1 METTLLLI
9 ILIALA
15 LVLVLLVYVV
25 DRLMALEKLT
35 LNIPGFGPDESK
47 GPAGNGDMHFGALT
61 GQQLWEGMNG
71 KPVEGWT
78 ADTFHALRPR
88 YEVVLGKHIEQI
100 FNAGKNGNALPPNP
114 ATIETLRGSVA
125 SFIPGN
131 HAQTLYNLGARSAQ
145 EPAEALAN
153 ALDDVTEILYGRT
166 GLDLRRPYSEKLL
179 GFTGDPTP
187 NAEDGE
193 AGVKP
198 SEPTP
203 PAP

>member
-15 LVLVLLVYVV
+15 LILVLLVYVV

-35 LNIPGFGPDESK
+35 LNLPSFGGEPQA
-47 GPAGNGDMHFGALT
+47 PAGNGDTHFGNLT
-61 GQQLWEGMNG
+61 GQQLWDGMNG

-100 FNAGKNGNALPPNP
+100 FQAGKGGKPMPPSP
-114 ATIETLRGSVA
+114 ATIETLRGSVV

-131 HAQTLYNLGARSAQ
+131 HAQTLHSLGSRSNA
-145 EPAEALAN
+145 EAPAELADP
-153 ALDDVTEILYGRT
+153 LDDVTEILYGRT

-179 GFTGDPTP
+179 GYTGEPSP
-187 NAEDGE
+187 PPEDE
-193 AGVKP
+193 EEE
-198 SEPTP
+198 SLS
-203 PAP
+203 

>member
-15 LVLVLLVYVV
+15 LILILLVYVV

-35 LNIPGFGPDESK
+35 LNLPSFGGEAQVQ
-47 GPAGNGDMHFGALT
+47 AGNGDTHFGNLT
-61 GQQLWEGMNG
+61 GQQLWDGMNG

-88 YEVVLGKHIEQI
+88 YEVVLGKHIEQL
-100 FNAGKNGNALPPNP
+100 FQAGKAGKPLSAGP

-131 HAQTLYNLGARSAQ
+131 HAQTLHSLGSRSN
-145 EPAEALAN
+145 AEAAAELADP
-153 ALDDVTEILYGRT
+153 LDDVTEILYGRT

-179 GFTGDPTP
+179 GYTGEPAP
-187 NAEDGE
+187 SAEDDE
-193 AGVKP
+193 
-198 SEPTP
+198 EETLT
-203 PAP
+203 

>member
-15 LVLVLLVYVV
+15 LILVLLVYVV
-25 DRLMALEKLT
+25 DRLMALEKMT
-35 LNIPGFGPDESK
+35 LNLPSFGTEQEA
-47 GPAGNGDMHFGALT
+47 PADNGDKHFGTLT
-61 GQQLWEGMNG
+61 GQQLWDGMNG

-88 YEVVLGKHIEQI
+88 YEVVLGKHIEQL
-100 FNAGKNGNALPPNP
+100 FQAGKSGKLLPPSP

-125 SFIPGN
+125 SFIPAN
-131 HAQTLYNLGARSAQ
+131 HAQTLHGLGARSNSEAA
-145 EPAEALAN
+145 AELAD

-179 GFTGDPTP
+179 GYTG
-187 NAEDGE
+187 EE
-193 AGVKP
+193 ASP
-198 SEPTP
+198 SEEAAGD
-203 PAP
+203 APEGTAER

>member
-15 LVLVLLVYVV
+15 LILILLVYVV

-35 LNIPGFGPDESK
+35 LNLPSFG
-47 GPAGNGDMHFGALT
+47 GAAQVPAGNGDTHFGNLT
-61 GQQLWEGMNG
+61 GQQLWDGMNG

-88 YEVVLGKHIEQI
+88 YEVVLGKHIEQL
-100 FNAGKNGNALPPNP
+100 FQAGKAGKPLSAGP

-131 HAQTLYNLGARSAQ
+131 HAQTLHSLGSRSN
-145 EPAEALAN
+145 AEAAAELADP
-153 ALDDVTEILYGRT
+153 LDDVTEILYGRT

-179 GFTGDPTP
+179 GYTGEPAP
-187 NAEDGE
+187 SAEDDE
-193 AGVKP
+193 
-198 SEPTP
+198 EETLT
-203 PAP
+203 

>member
-15 LVLVLLVYVV
+15 LILVLLVYVV

-35 LNIPGFGPDESK
+35 LNLPSFGGESEV
-47 GPAGNGDMHFGALT
+47 PAGNGDAHFGSLT
-61 GQQLWEGMNG
+61 GQQLWDGMNG
-71 KPVEGWT
+71 KPIDGWT

-88 YEVVLGKHIEQI
+88 YEVVLGKHIEQV
-100 FNAGKNGNALPPNP
+100 FQAGKSGQPLPKSP

-131 HAQTLYNLGARSAQ
+131 HAQTLHSLGARSNG
-145 EPAEALAN
+145 EPAEALADP
-153 ALDDVTEILYGRT
+153 LDDVTEVLYGRT

-179 GFTGDPTP
+179 GYTG
-187 NAEDGE
+187 EE
-193 AGVKP
+193 RQ
-198 SEPTP
+198 EPP
-203 PAP
+203 EGGDEFVS

>member
-15 LVLVLLVYVV
+15 LILVLLVYVV
-25 DRLMALEKLT
+25 DRLMALEKMT
-35 LNIPGFGPDESK
+35 LNLPSFGSEREA
-47 GPAGNGDMHFGALT
+47 PAGNGDTHFGALT
-61 GQQLWEGMNG
+61 GQQIWDGMNG

-88 YEVVLGKHIEQI
+88 YEVVLGKHIEQL
-100 FNAGKNGNALPPNP
+100 FQAGKSGKPLPPSP

-125 SFIPGN
+125 SFIPAN
-131 HAQTLYNLGARSAQ
+131 HAQTLHGLGARSNSEGA
-145 EPAEALAN
+145 AELAD

-179 GFTGDPTP
+179 GYTGEEAPSSDEAEGDPQEGT
-187 NAEDGE
+187 AEN
-193 AGVKP
+193 
-198 SEPTP
+198 
-203 PAP
+203 

>member
-15 LVLVLLVYVV
+15 LILILLVYVV

-35 LNIPGFGPDESK
+35 LNLPSFGGEAQV
-47 GPAGNGDMHFGALT
+47 PAGNGDTHFGNLT
-61 GQQLWEGMNG
+61 GQQLWDGMNG

-88 YEVVLGKHIEQI
+88 YEVVLGKHIEQLSQ
-100 FNAGKNGNALPPNP
+100 AGKAGKPLSAGP

-131 HAQTLYNLGARSAQ
+131 HAQTLHSLGSRSN
-145 EPAEALAN
+145 AEAAAELADP
-153 ALDDVTEILYGRT
+153 LDDVTEILYGRT

-179 GFTGDPTP
+179 GYTGEPAP
-187 NAEDGE
+187 SAEDDE
-193 AGVKP
+193 
-198 SEPTP
+198 EETLT
-203 PAP
+203 

>member
-15 LVLVLLVYVV
+15 LILVLLVYVV

-35 LNIPGFGPDESK
+35 LNLPSFGGEPQA
-47 GPAGNGDMHFGALT
+47 PAGNGDTHFGNLT
-61 GQQLWEGMNG
+61 GRQLWDGMNG

-88 YEVVLGKHIEQI
+88 YEVVLGKHIEQL
-100 FNAGKNGNALPPNP
+100 FQAGKGGKPMPPSP

-131 HAQTLYNLGARSAQ
+131 HAQTLHSLGSRSNA
-145 EPAEALAN
+145 EAPAELADP
-153 ALDDVTEILYGRT
+153 LDDVTEILYGRT

-179 GFTGDPTP
+179 GYTGEPSQP
-187 NAEDGE
+187 QEDGE
-193 AGVKP
+193 EE
-198 SEPTP
+198 SLS
-203 PAP
+203 

>member
-9 ILIALA
+9 ILMALA
-15 LVLVLLVYVV
+15 LILILLVYVV

-35 LNIPGFGPDESK
+35 LNLPSFGGEAQV
-47 GPAGNGDMHFGALT
+47 PAGNGDTHFGNLT
-61 GQQLWEGMNG
+61 GQQLWDGMNG

-88 YEVVLGKHIEQI
+88 YEVVLGKHIEQL
-100 FNAGKNGNALPPNP
+100 FQAGKAGKPLSAGP

-131 HAQTLYNLGARSAQ
+131 HAQTLHSLGSRSN
-145 EPAEALAN
+145 AEAAAELADP
-153 ALDDVTEILYGRT
+153 LDDVTEILYGRT

-179 GFTGDPTP
+179 GYTGEPAP
-187 NAEDGE
+187 SAEDDE
-193 AGVKP
+193 
-198 SEPTP
+198 EETLT
-203 PAP
+203 

>member
-15 LVLVLLVYVV
+15 LVLVLMVYVV

-100 FNAGKNGNALPPNP
+100 FNAGKNGNALPPSP

-125 SFIPGN
+125 SFIPSN

-145 EPAEALAN
+145 EPAEALAD

-179 GFTGDPTP
+179 GFTGDGTP
-187 NAEDGE
+187 KAEDGE
-193 AGVKP
+193 PGA
-198 SEPTP
+198 TP
-203 PAP
+203 AEPAPPGP